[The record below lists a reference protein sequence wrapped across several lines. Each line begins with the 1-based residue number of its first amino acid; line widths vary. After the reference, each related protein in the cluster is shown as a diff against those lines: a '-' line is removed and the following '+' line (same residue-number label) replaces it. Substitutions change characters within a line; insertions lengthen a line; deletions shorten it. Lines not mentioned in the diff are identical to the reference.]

1 MPAPTIV
8 PALKGKRIC
17 LDPGHPSEVGE
28 GTTGRGISE
37 IAVAWQIATRLEK
50 LLKAEGALVKQTKS
64 REREKVTNKARALI
78 ANAFKADIMVRLH
91 CDSDS
96 GTGTAVY
103 YPDRV
108 GKARD
113 GKTGPT
119 STVLAACK
127 RVAVPFH
134 AGYVAGLNDLRI
146 DLKDKGLLSDVRTN
160 VGGKQGALTGSI
172 YSEVPVVLIELCVL
186 TNPHD
191 EAIVANVTGQE
202 KIAHAILQG
211 ILRVFTV

>member
-1 MPAPTIV
+1 MAKRLV
-8 PALKGKRIC
+8 GKRIC

-28 GTTGRGISE
+28 GTTGKNISE
-37 IAVAWQIATRLEK
+37 ISVAWQIALRLEK
-50 LLKAEGALVKQTKS
+50 RLVSEGALVKKTKTK
-64 REREKVTNKARALI
+64 EKEKVTNKSRALM

-91 CDSDS
+91 CDADS

-103 YPDRV
+103 YPDRA
-108 GKARD
+108 GTARD
-113 GKTGPT
+113 GKKGPT
-119 STVLAACK
+119 PSVLTACK

-134 AGYVAGLNDLRI
+134 AGYAAGLGGL
-146 DLKDKGLLSDVRTN
+146 LKDKGLLPDTRTN

-191 EAIVANVTGQE
+191 EAIVASPSGQD
-202 KIAHAILQG
+202 KIAEAILQG
-211 ILRVFTV
+211 ILRALN